1 MSQNIVVMRQNT
13 VVMRQNCNSCNRPS
27 LKTMTHQLHE
37 MNFIITDYD
46 VTLAIRETS
55 AVQWSNI

>member
-27 LKTMTHQLHE
+27 LKTMTHQLDE

-55 AVQWSNI
+55 AVE